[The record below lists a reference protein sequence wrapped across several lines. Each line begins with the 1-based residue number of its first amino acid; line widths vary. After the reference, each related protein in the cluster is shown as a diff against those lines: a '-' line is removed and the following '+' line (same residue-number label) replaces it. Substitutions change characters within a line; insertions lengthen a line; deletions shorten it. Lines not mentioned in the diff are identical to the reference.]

1 MVSVSLHSP
10 YDLRTWRIRIF
21 AITWLAYVGY
31 YFTRKH
37 LPVVQP
43 LFMEEYGWSMFDLGI
58 VAAAFQLTYAV
69 GQLVM
74 GAVGDRF
81 GARRLLLAGMV
92 ATLVLSLLSG
102 LVTTVSALV
111 IIWLANG
118 FAQATGWPAT
128 VATMARWFP
137 RKTRGRVM
145 GWWTTNYMVGDTLA
159 TWLAAAS
166 IGLAPTMLVAIRW
179 GFWIPALVF
188 GFVILA
194 VWRWHR
200 EAPEDVGIY
209 DVPDTNGPNGRV
221 AHWRDLAAVVKV
233 PGLWVAAIITG
244 ALKFAMYVFFFW
256 TVTYLVDARGYSD
269 TGAGYLA
276 ALLPLGGAAGAISA
290 GWVSDRVFDGRRIPV
305 AVILLLILAIVT
317 VAIPRVSSD
326 AYVLAALFLTAGFAI
341 YGPESLLAGAG
352 AIEYAPPGAM
362 GTAVGF
368 VNAVGSLA
376 GIPAGLATAAI
387 AESFGWEAVFW
398 MVAALAIATMLGAL
412 PLWNSRG
419 K

>member
-1 MVSVSLHSP
+1 MASVSLHTLR
-10 YDLRTWRIRIF
+10 DLRTWRIRIF
-21 AITWLAYVGY
+21 VVTWLAYVGY

-43 LFMEEYGWSMFDLGI
+43 LFLEEYGWSMFDLGVI
-58 VAAAFQLTYAV
+58 AAAFQLTYAV

-81 GARRLLLAGMV
+81 GARRLLLVGMI
-92 ATLVLSLLSG
+92 ATLAMSLFSG
-102 LVTTVSALV
+102 LATTVSAFIV
-111 IIWLANG
+111 IWLVNG

-166 IGLAPTMLVAIRW
+166 IAAAPTALTAIRW
-179 GFWIPALVF
+179 GFWIPALAFCVVI
-188 GFVILA
+188 FV
-194 VWRWHR
+194 VWKWHR

-209 DVPDTNGPNGRV
+209 EVPDTNGPNGRAV
-221 AHWRDLAAVVKV
+221 HWRDLAAVVKV
-233 PGLWVAAIITG
+233 PGLWVAAVITG

-269 TGAGYLA
+269 AAAGYLA
-276 ALLPLGGAAGAISA
+276 ALLPLGGAAGAICA
-290 GWVSDRVFDGRRIPV
+290 GWTSDRLFTGRRIPV
-305 AVILLLILAIVT
+305 AVILLFVLAVVT
-317 VAIPRVSSD
+317 VAIPYTSSD
-326 AYVLAALFLTAGFAI
+326 PYVLAALFLVAGFAI

-352 AIEYAPPGAM
+352 AIEYAPAGAM

-368 VNAVGSLA
+368 VNAIGSLA

-398 MVAALAIATMLGAL
+398 MVAALAVITMFGAL